1 LTLPPTAGRPG
12 PDQRRRELSSCSAV
26 RLVNHHHDLK
36 LEMLRAHLGRMAEA
50 GDPAEKFTFALEQP
64 GMISVAKPGRGLDQ
78 RVEHGLQIE
87 GRAADDLE
95 YVGGRCLL
103 LTRFLQFACEP
114 NDLILV
120 GI

>member
-1 LTLPPTAGRPG
+1 
-12 PDQRRRELSSCSAV
+12 
-26 RLVNHHHDLK
+26 
-36 LEMLRAHLGRMAEA
+36 MAEA

-64 GMISVAKPGRGLDQ
+64 GMISVAKPCRGLDQ